1 MTEPEPEPE
10 YLQLS
15 IATPEREQAVALAKG
30 AVQGR
35 LAAGA
40 QIIGPV
46 VSMFWHLGEFGERE
60 EWRLLLTT
68 TFEQYPELE
77 KYLLEHHPW
86 DNPEVVITGEIKV
99 FRLPYPS

>member
-1 MTEPEPEPE
+1 MTEPEDETE

-15 IATPEREQAVALAKG
+15 IAMPEREQAVALARG

-35 LAAGA
+35 LAAGS

-68 TFEQYPELE
+68 TEEQYPELG
-77 KYLLEHHPW
+77 KYLMEHHPW
-86 DNPEVVITGEIKV
+86 ENPEGLFDVIPV
-99 FRLPYPS
+99 YRLPYSS